1 MSGDRGSCA
10 ACQEDLTPDNSSRL
24 RGGRVVHIGC
34 PGAVSESRLSLKPAE
49 PTSAAVPASLPAEG
63 APRKGRRMSIGGA
76 SSDVPV
82 GGAGGVRDPFAAV
95 AEGARVAACAW
106 REASSKIAES
116 FRSSRASEM
125 FAKLTEINGH
135 GPNRSVGGSPIFPG
149 EVADRNGR
157 AEAQAECDRVNALN
171 GEAEPAEPD
180 DFELPEH
187 CSVCG
192 RGRSKR
198 LGLVLSSGTH
208 RRCKPSQVSAAARET
223 EAELKTEKAGL
234 EEELADA
241 QAELEA
247 CEEKIEAVA
256 EHPDLGESA
265 RRVMDSITAPASRSS
280 RSAAQASLLEEPPK
294 RGYGVGPGGAIR
306 VVDPAREPGEQ
317 IHLFPEQHGFNPF
330 GEKRPKAIR
339 ALCDRVTEAATRE
352 LEPTVAVLGAAGNV
366 PERRVCAAC
375 ERYWTPESR
384 VFPAYVKPSQWK
396 METAPDKVPSASATP
411 AVPVGKLGARRKR

>member
-1 MSGDRGSCA
+1 
-10 ACQEDLTPDNSSRL
+10 
-24 RGGRVVHIGC
+24 
-34 PGAVSESRLSLKPAE
+34 
-49 PTSAAVPASLPAEG
+49 
-63 APRKGRRMSIGGA
+63 MSIGGGESA
-76 SSDVPV
+76 VRHPHGVVEGGVWVPPGAAERVPV
-82 GGAGGVRDPFAAV
+82 AFVGPGGRAPSSGVV
-95 AEGARVAACAW
+95 EVEAEFPPR
-106 REASSKIAES
+106 RRSPEAETS
-116 FRSSRASEM
+116 
-125 FAKLTEINGH
+125 FAKMTAINGH
-135 GPNRSVGGSPIFPG
+135 GPNRSVGGGPILPG
-149 EVADRNGR
+149 KVADAVESGR
-157 AEAQAECDRVNALN
+157 AVVEPGPRAECDRVNALN
-171 GEAEPAEPD
+171 DETASAEPD
-180 DFELPEH
+180 DFELPER

-208 RRCKPSQVSAAARET
+208 LRCKPSQVSAAARET

-366 PERRVCAAC
+366 PGRRVCAAC
-375 ERYWTPESR
+375 EKYWTPESR